1 MLHLFFICALCI
13 RKLGLAA
20 TTLADLDTAIK
31 KQQWNEAAEG
41 NMVLRQFLR
50 GHDYFLVRLSFTTK
64 TERKAPRSLTVR
76 IGHSNAISRA
86 VSMG

>member
-50 GHDYFLVRLSFTTK
+50 GHDYFLFVFRLLLRQSEK
-64 TERKAPRSLTVR
+64 
-76 IGHSNAISRA
+76 HHA
-86 VSMG
+86 VSQCG